1 MSRAAF
7 VALAAAAAA
16 ACPRPLRAGDD
27 ADPASQSASPALR
40 VLLGAGDAQ
49 PAPGGGFSF
58 NGRPYR
64 GAFQRLPDGTIV
76 NVVDLEQY
84 LYAVVP
90 HEMPSSWPAAALQA
104 QAVCARTYVLQR
116 SDPRRAYDLVP
127 SEADQVY
134 AGVSGESPA
143 GRAAVDATAGQ
154 VLRFGAGYASIAYS
168 SCCGGHTEA
177 AADAWSGG
185 ALVPYLAGVPCPYC
199 TQSPNYRWT
208 VTVATTDVAA
218 RFAPQLAGAGTLRD
232 VRVTDVDA
240 SGRART
246 VTLVAD
252 RSVTIKGSAF
262 RLSMGPRVVRS
273 LLLTNVRADPRLA
286 TVEIDGGGLGHGV
299 GMCQW
304 GARGLAQLGRSSNDV
319 LSFYF
324 PGTSVGSF

>member
-16 ACPRPLRAGDD
+16 YPRSLRAGDD

-40 VLLGAGDAQ
+40 VLLGPGDAQ
-49 PAPGGGFSF
+49 PSPGGGFSF
-58 NGRPYR
+58 NGRSYR
-64 GAFQRLPDGTIV
+64 GTFQRLPDGTIV
-76 NVVDLEQY
+76 NVVDVEQY

-134 AGVSGESPA
+134 AGIGAESPA
-143 GRAAVDATAGQ
+143 GRSAVDATAGQ

-177 AADAWSGG
+177 AADAWDGG
-185 ALVPYLAGVPCPYC
+185 ALVPYLSGVPCPYC
-199 TQSPNYRWT
+199 TQSPNYRWS
-208 VTVATTDVAA
+208 VSVATADVAL
-218 RFAPQLAGAGTLRD
+218 RFSTQLAGAGTLHD
-232 VRVTDVDA
+232 VRVTDLDG
-240 SGRART
+240 SGRARA

-252 RSVTIKGSAF
+252 RSVTIKGTVF
-262 RLSMGPRVVRS
+262 RLSMGPRIVRS
-273 LLLTNVRADPRLA
+273 LLLTNVRADPRFA

-304 GARGLAQLGRSSNDV
+304 GARGIAQLGRASNDV

-324 PGTSVGSF
+324 PGTTVGTF